1 MSNRAHLKWLVRRIA
16 DEACKRIDDPKNV
29 SKGDGWREMEWDD
42 LWNLA
47 YDEEYEFE
55 TATRDGN
62 GDPIWEAADKLVVDA
77 MRVDKA
83 GGRRG

>member
-16 DEACKRIDDPKNV
+16 DEACKRIDDPKNKL
-29 SKGDGWREMEWDD
+29 KGDAWREMN
-42 LWNLA
+42 WNELEVLA
-47 YDEEYEFE
+47 HEEEIELFE
-55 TATRDGN
+55 AVERGN

-83 GGRRG
+83 GANE